1 MKVFEA
7 IAVGVTGLAA
17 GLLVTG
23 LAVGLF
29 VGMCAPEHRKP
40 KFCKAVTK
48 DIGRRL
54 KEAEEKLATK
64 LKERAEKE
72 EPIVV

>member
-7 IAVGVTGLAA
+7 IAVGTTGL
-17 GLLVTG
+17 T
-23 LAVGLF
+23 VGLF

-40 KFCKAVTK
+40 KLCKAITK

-64 LKERAEKE
+64 LKERAEKK
-72 EPIVV
+72 EPKTV

>member
-17 GLLVTG
+17 
-23 LAVGLF
+23 GLF

-64 LKERAEKE
+64 LKERAEKK
-72 EPIVV
+72 EPIVVQ

>member
-1 MKVFEA
+1 MKVLEA
-7 IAVGVTGLAA
+7 IGVGIA
-17 GLLVTG
+17 GIAMG
-23 LAVGLF
+23 IF

-40 KFCKAVTK
+40 KLCKAITK

-64 LKERAEKE
+64 LKERAEKK
-72 EPIVV
+72 EPKTV